1 MFKIKIGKR
10 KPCRYFWWYLCYFA
24 WDVLDDVIRDIM
36 EGDVWYC
43 SHPNLLLLGPNKI
56 GTALGTR
63 GRVASESACPLILF
77 VEGQW
82 FVENANVSGVIILD
96 GRGRLRSSHF
106 DGYLE

>member
-1 MFKIKIGKR
+1 M
-10 KPCRYFWWYLCYFA
+10 LS
-24 WDVLDDVIRDIM
+24 DIL
-36 EGDVWYC
+36 EGDVWC
-43 SHPNLLLLGPNKI
+43 CILPNVLILGPNKI

-63 GRVASESACPLILF
+63 GSVSSESVCPFILC